1 MGYLNFDKDKLVNL
15 SYSLERETLRTN
27 RGGAYSFTTLA
38 ACNTRKYHGLLVIR
52 LPDQE
57 GGKHVLLS
65 SLDESIIQHEAQF
78 NLGIHKFPGD
88 YYEPKGHKYIRN
100 FEFNTI
106 PKHTYRVGGVVLTR
120 TRLLVE
126 HENQLLVKYTLEEAN
141 SPTKLRFKPFM
152 AFRNVHS
159 LSKANLYANS
169 KYTQV
174 ANGIK
179 MNLYEGYPDFFMQL
193 SKECDFVSVPDW
205 YKNIEYIREQERG
218 YEFQEDL
225 FVPGYFEV
233 SIKKGESVI
242 FSAST
247 TEQKPATFL
256 KKYEN
261 EKKIRI
267 PRDSFINCLHNA
279 GQQFLWDR
287 QDGKDLI
294 AGYPWYE
301 SISRQTLTALPGIFL
316 KLGDVKNFEAVL
328 QTNLQRLQSGLLPK
342 YSGQASFHDA
352 ADAPLL
358 VFNALQKLAKFKSEK
373 EIWNTYGSF
382 IKEILNNYREGTDFN
397 IRMLENGLIHAKKD
411 GVALTWMD
419 DYKDGIPVTQ
429 RGGLAVEINALWY
442 NAVCFAIELANASGD
457 KTFVKAW
464 KELPAL
470 IAGSFLSHFWCEEC
484 GQLADFVDGEYTDW
498 SVRPNMLLAAAQDF
512 SPLSR
517 SQKKLIISTVR
528 DKLLTPVGIRTLSPE
543 DVTYKGFSGERA
555 DDFSEAAHQGTV
567 YPYLIYP
574 FVKTYL
580 EVHKAGG
587 LSFAKNCLEG
597 FKNEMSENC
606 IGTISEAYDGNPP
619 HTAKGSISQA
629 WSVAAVIM
637 ANDLIEK
644 FEEENKKLTKPKI

>member
-15 SYSLERETLRTN
+15 SYSLDRETLRTN

-38 ACNTRKYHGLLVIR
+38 GCNTRKYHGLLVVR
-52 LPDQE
+52 LDE
-57 GGKHVLLS
+57 LDGGKHVLLS
-65 SLDESIIQHEAQF
+65 SLDESVIQHEAQF

-88 YYEPKGHKYIRN
+88 FYEPKGHKYIRN
-100 FEFNTI
+100 FEFDTI
-106 PKHTYRVGGVVLTR
+106 PKHTYRVGGVILTR
-120 TRLLVE
+120 TRMLVE
-126 HENQLLVKYTLEEAN
+126 NENQLLVKYTLEEAN

-159 LSKANLYANS
+159 LSKANMYANS
-169 KYTQV
+169 KYTPV

-179 MNLYEGYPDFFMQL
+179 MHLYESYPEFFMQI
-193 SKECDFVSVPDW
+193 SKECDFVPVPDW

-233 SIKKGESVI
+233 SIKKGESII

-247 TEQKPATFL
+247 SEQKPTTFF
-256 KKYEN
+256 KVYEN
-261 EKKIRI
+261 EKNIRI
-267 PRDSFINCLHNA
+267 PRDSFINCLLNS

-287 QDGKDLI
+287 PEGKDLI

-301 SISRQTLTALPGIFL
+301 SIPRQTLAALPGIFMV
-316 KLGDVKNFEAVL
+316 KGDVKNFEEVL
-328 QTNLQRLQSGLLPK
+328 QTNLKRLRKGLLPK
-342 YSGQASFHDA
+342 YVGQESYYDA

-358 VFNALQKLAKFKSEK
+358 VFNALQKLVQFKPEK
-373 EIWNTYGSF
+373 EIWTTYGPSL
-382 IKEILNNYREGTDFN
+382 KEILINYREGTDFN
-397 IRMLENGLIHAKKD
+397 IHMQENGLILAKME

-419 DYKDGIPVTQ
+419 DYKDGLPVTQ

-442 NAVCFAIELANASGD
+442 NAVGFALQLATAAGD
-457 KTFVKAW
+457 KAFVKAW
-464 KELPAL
+464 KDLPAL
-470 IAGSFLSHFWCEEC
+470 IAESFLSHFWCEEC
-484 GQLADFVDGEYTDW
+484 GQLADYIDGDYKDW
-498 SVRPNMLLAAAQDF
+498 SVRPNMLLAAAQDI

-517 SQKKLIISTVR
+517 IHKKLIISTVR
-528 DKLLTPVGIRTLSPE
+528 NKLLTPVGIRTLSP
-543 DVTYKGFSGERA
+543 DDAAYKGSTGERA
-555 DDFSEAAHQGTV
+555 DEFSEIAHQGTV

-606 IGTISEAYDGNPP
+606 IGTLSEAYEGNPP
-619 HTAKGSISQA
+619 HPARGSISQA
-629 WSVAAVIM
+629 CNVAGVIL
-637 ANDLIEK
+637 ANTLVEK
-644 FEEENKKLTKPKI
+644 FEAENKLIS

>member
-38 ACNTRKYHGLLVIR
+38 GCNTRKYHGLLVVR
-52 LPDQE
+52 LKEQD

-100 FEFNTI
+100 FEFDTI
-106 PKHTYRVGGVVLTR
+106 PKHTFRVGGVILTR
-120 TRLLVE
+120 TKLLVE
-126 HENQLLVKYTLEEAN
+126 NENQVLIKYTLEEAN
-141 SPTKLRFKPFM
+141 SPTKLRFKPFL
-152 AFRNVHS
+152 AFRNVHN

-169 KYTQV
+169 KYTPV

-179 MNLYEGYPDFFMQL
+179 MNLYDGYPEFFMQI
-193 SKECDFVSVPDW
+193 SKECDFVPVPDW

-233 SIKKGESVI
+233 SIAKGESII

-247 TEQKPATFL
+247 SDQKPATFE
-256 KKYEN
+256 KKYEI
-261 EKKIRI
+261 EKKCRI
-267 PRDSFINCLHNA
+267 PRDSFINCLRNA
-279 GQQFLWDR
+279 GKQFLWDR

-301 SISRQTLTALPGIFL
+301 SIPRQTISSLPGLFL
-316 KLGDVKNFEAVL
+316 LQGDVKNFEAVL
-328 QTNLQRLQSGLLPK
+328 QTNLKRLKNGLLPK
-342 YSGQASFHDA
+342 YVGQDSFFDAS
-352 ADAPLL
+352 DAPLL
-358 VFNALQKLAKFKSEK
+358 VFSALQKLVEFRSLA
-373 EIWNTYGSF
+373 EIWTTYGTSL
-382 IKEILNNYREGTDFN
+382 KEILDNYRKGTDFN
-397 IRMLENGLIHAKKD
+397 IHMLENGLIHAKLD

-442 NAVCFAIELANASGD
+442 NAVCFALELAEAAGD
-457 KTFVKAW
+457 TSFVKKW
-464 KELPAL
+464 KNLPAL
-470 IAGSFLSHFWCEEC
+470 IGESFLSHFWCEEC
-484 GQLADFVDGEYTDW
+484 SKLADYIDGDYTDW
-498 SVRPNMLLAAAQDF
+498 SIRPNMLIAAAQDHT
-512 SPLSR
+512 PLSR
-517 SQKKLIISTVR
+517 TQRKSIVSLVKNE
-528 DKLLTPVGIRTLSPE
+528 LLTPVGIRTLSPE
-543 DVTYKGFSGERA
+543 DFAYKGFSGEKA
-555 DDFSEAAHQGTV
+555 DDFSEVAHQGTA
-567 YPYLIYP
+567 YPFLIYH

-580 EVHKAGG
+580 EVHKTGG
-587 LSFAKNCLEG
+587 LSFARNCLEG

-606 IGTISEAYDGNPP
+606 IGTLSEAYEGNPP
-619 HTAKGSISQA
+619 HTARGSISQA
-629 WSVAAVIM
+629 CNVAGVIM
-637 ANDLIEK
+637 ANAIVEK
-644 FEEENKKLTKPKI
+644 FEEEIKPVAK